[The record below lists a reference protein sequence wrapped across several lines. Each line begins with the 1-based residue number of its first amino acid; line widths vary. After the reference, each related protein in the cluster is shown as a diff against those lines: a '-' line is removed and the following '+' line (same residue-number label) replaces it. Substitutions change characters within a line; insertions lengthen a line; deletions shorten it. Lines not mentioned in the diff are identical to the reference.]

1 MDEQLHIFSQNC
13 RGGLSVANK
22 RRDLFQYVR
31 NKKYNI
37 ICLQDVHI
45 NKQLEPFIKSE
56 WGYDVFFSSF
66 TNSSRGVMILINNN
80 FEFKV
85 EGVKTDK
92 NGNYILLDITI
103 QGKRITLVNIYG
115 PNEDNPNFYTNI
127 IQKISEFENDQV
139 IICGDWNFVLD
150 PDLDYNNYLHVN
162 NPRAR
167 KIMLDF
173 IEKENFVDAWRV
185 INENCRK
192 YTWRRL
198 NPTIKQARLDYF
210 LVSENMSQY
219 VVDAEI
225 IPGYRTDHSGITLKL
240 KLLES
245 ERGKGYWKF
254 NNTLLKDNEY
264 VTLIKNT
271 IEDVKKTYVNNG
283 NDVNIAND
291 EIQFNITDQLFLETL
306 LMMIRGNTI
315 KYSSEKKKKRVKE
328 ENALEEDIKRLENE
342 ICLNGINVNNQTV
355 VNLVQKQNELVN
367 LRNEKIEGVM
377 LRSKCRYMD
386 LGEKPTNY
394 FFSLETRNY
403 TSKVINKLIEEDIE
417 YTKTK
422 DVLNCQKQFYEK
434 LYDNVNEI
442 NDDTPIENITG
453 ENETKLSDAEAET
466 IEGEIT
472 YAELAK
478 ALKNMKNEK
487 SPGLD
492 GYTVEFFKF
501 FWIDIGVFV
510 LRSINYGYRTGL
522 LSVTQKQGIIT
533 CLPKP
538 NKCRY
543 NLKNW
548 RPISLLN
555 VVYKMASAAIAN
567 RLKLTLDNL
576 IHETQKGFISGRFI
590 GENIRLIYDV
600 LFEQKIETFRAL
612 FYQLTLKKLLT
623 LSPGNL

>member
-1 MDEQLHIFSQNC
+1 M
-13 RGGLSVANK
+13 
-22 RRDLFQYVR
+22 
-31 NKKYNI
+31 
-37 ICLQDVHI
+37 
-45 NKQLEPFIKSE
+45 
-56 WGYDVFFSSF
+56 
-66 TNSSRGVMILINNN
+66 
-80 FEFKV
+80 
-85 EGVKTDK
+85 
-92 NGNYILLDITI
+92 
-103 QGKRITLVNIYG
+103 
-115 PNEDNPNFYTNI
+115 
-127 IQKISEFENDQV
+127 
-139 IICGDWNFVLD
+139 
-150 PDLDYNNYLHVN
+150 
-162 NPRAR
+162 
-167 KIMLDF
+167 
-173 IEKENFVDAWRV
+173 
-185 INENCRK
+185 
-192 YTWRRL
+192 
-198 NPTIKQARLDYF
+198 
-210 LVSENMSQY
+210 
-219 VVDAEI
+219 
-225 IPGYRTDHSGITLKL
+225 
-240 KLLES
+240 
-245 ERGKGYWKF
+245 
-254 NNTLLKDNEY
+254 
-264 VTLIKNT
+264 
-271 IEDVKKTYVNNG
+271 NNG
-283 NDVNIAND
+283 NDVNIAYD
-291 EIQFNITDQLFLETL
+291 EIQFNINDQLFLETL

-367 LRNEKIEGVM
+367 LRNEKIEDVM

-386 LGEKPTNY
+386 RGEKPTNY

-403 TSKVINKLIEEDIE
+403 TSKVINKLIDEDIE

-442 NDDTPIENITG
+442 NDDTPIENIIG

-533 CLPKP
+533 CLPKS

-555 VVYKMASAAIAN
+555 VVHKMASAAIAN

-576 IHETQKGFISGRFI
+576 IHENQKGFISGRFI

-600 LFEQKIETFRAL
+600 LFETKNRNLQGLI
-612 FYQLTLKKLLT
+612 
-623 LSPGNL
+623 LSIDFEKAFDTVSWKFIVKH

>member
-1 MDEQLHIFSQNC
+1 
-13 RGGLSVANK
+13 
-22 RRDLFQYVR
+22 
-31 NKKYNI
+31 
-37 ICLQDVHI
+37 
-45 NKQLEPFIKSE
+45 
-56 WGYDVFFSSF
+56 
-66 TNSSRGVMILINNN
+66 MILINNN

-139 IICGDWNFVLD
+139 IICGYWNFVLD

-167 KIMLDF
+167 KIILDF

-198 NPTIKQARLDYF
+198 NPTIKQARLDSF

-264 VTLIKNT
+264 VALIKNT

-283 NDVNIAND
+283 IDVNIAND
-291 EIQFNITDQLFLETL
+291 EIQFNINDQLFLETS

-328 ENALEEDIKRLENE
+328 ENALEEDIKRLEKE

-386 LGEKPTNY
+386 LGDKPTNY

-403 TSKVINKLIEEDIE
+403 TSKVINKLIDEDIE

-442 NDDTPIENITG
+442 NDYTPIENIIG

-548 RPISLLN
+548 RPISLLS

-567 RLKLTLDNL
+567 RLKLT
-576 IHETQKGFISGRFI
+576 
-590 GENIRLIYDV
+590 
-600 LFEQKIETFRAL
+600 
-612 FYQLTLKKLLT
+612 
-623 LSPGNL
+623 